1 MAAIFTYNLDVAK
14 KAFEDAGVNLSTIT
28 DYHTLIDL
36 AAEENFIRAEDLDS
50 LSEWRKNPE
59 EWSDKRMNG

>member
-14 KAFEDAGVNLSTIT
+14 KAFEDADVKLSTIT

-36 AAEENFIRAEDLDS
+36 AAEENFIRTEDLDS

-59 EWSDKRMNG
+59 LWSEKRMND